1 MSKIPSEVLIYL
13 QTVKTYIN
21 NNPDARDYFIGE
33 SDEELFYTHLVDV
46 SKKNFEESG
55 EVMLNKDQFEILR
68 KTIAVITIS
77 KKDFSDDETTNY
89 DNIFQDI
96 EGFGKICL
104 N

>member
-33 SDEELFYTHLVDV
+33 SDEELFYTHLVEV
-46 SKKNFEESG
+46 SKKNFEENG

-68 KTIAVITIS
+68 KTITVVTIS
-77 KKDFSDDETTNY
+77 KKDFSEGEVNNY

>member
-33 SDEELFYTHLVDV
+33 SDEELFYTHLVEV
-46 SKKNFEESG
+46 SKKNFEKNG

-68 KTIAVITIS
+68 KTITVVTIS
-77 KKDFSDDETTNY
+77 KKDFSEGEVNNY